1 MFSVYRFYYGPEY
14 VQPGPPDPALI
25 ELHQAASTGNTEAC
39 SALIKR
45 NPKIIDSVKHET
57 GTALH
62 SAVAGGHPD
71 GHVETINRLIEL
83 EADREASYLDHTPLD
98 LAVRLGRPKALQ
110 ALLDKK
116 CDPEGYQDGG
126 GNYGPLH
133 GACIQKDTE
142 IVQILLR
149 AGAQIDREGY
159 EGEQPLHVAAAHNN
173 PDIIRLLLNAG
184 ADPNVLAEREFRT
197 PLHRAATD
205 GKLRT
210 VKALLAGGAD
220 PDGFRVSTT
229 SCMRKPEINHFPPIG
244 FAIINDHCDVVSE
257 LVKSGADLKLP
268 VKFREA
274 LKEVI
279 SELVSE
285 KIAKKKLDQGPLQV
299 DDGDSDTQSSSDDN
313 DSSDDEGLKSRGKHL
328 SWIHFLRNP
337 VEPVDPGNM
346 IAPGNMIDPGNMI
359 APENMIDPGNM
370 IELEN
375 MFELESNHDIEE
387 DIERLLNCPTFKKI
401 SEKRKVQLY
410 GKFGINH
417 PELKGTMEPLK
428 YSVCTEKTEIIGILM
443 MSGKYSSDDIGSLRV
458 LAKTHELSK
467 SLQAIEYHSPYI
479 QPEGL
484 SVMPGGAFKR
494 NDNNPTDVDAC
505 SSINRLDIP
514 ENLPHFSQQP
524 SETGEEQN
532 G

>member
-1 MFSVYRFYYGPEY
+1 MFNVYRFYYDPEY
-14 VQPGPPDPALI
+14 VQPGPPAPAVI
-25 ELHQAASTGNTEAC
+25 ELHEAASAGNTEAC

-83 EADREASYLDHTPLD
+83 GAYREAMYLDHTPLD

-133 GACIQKDTE
+133 GACLQKDIE
-142 IVQILLR
+142 IVQILLK
-149 AGAQIDREGY
+149 AGAQIDRQGY
-159 EGEQPLHVAAAHNN
+159 EDEEPLHMAAVHNN

-184 ADPNVLAEREFRT
+184 ADPNTLAEREFRT
-197 PLHRAATD
+197 PLHRAATY

-220 PDGFRVSTT
+220 PDGFRVSTALER
-229 SCMRKPEINHFPPIG
+229 RKPEINHFPPIS

-268 VKFREA
+268 VKFRQA

-279 SELVSE
+279 SDLICRKEPVRW
-285 KIAKKKLDQGPLQV
+285 PLQEPV
-299 DDGDSDTQSSSDDN
+299 TGPIQENDGDSDTQSSSDDT
-313 DSSDDEGLKSRGKHL
+313 DSSDDEGLKSRGKHF

-337 VEPVDPGNM
+337 VDPVDMVEQGNM
-346 IAPGNMIDPGNMI
+346 VK
-359 APENMIDPGNM
+359 
-370 IELEN
+370 LEN
-375 MFELESNHDIEE
+375 NHDIEE
-387 DIERLLNCPTFKKI
+387 DIERLLNRSTFKKI
-401 SEKRKVQLY
+401 NEKRKVKLY
-410 GKFGINH
+410 GKFGMNH
-417 PELKGTMEPLK
+417 PEFKGTMEPIK
-428 YSVCTEKTEIIGILM
+428 YSVYTEKTKIIGILM
-443 MSGKYSSDDIGSLRV
+443 MSGKYSSDDIDSLRV
-458 LAKTHELSK
+458 LAKNHELSK
-467 SLQAIEYHSPYI
+467 SLEAIEYYSPFI

-484 SVMPGGAFKR
+484 SVMSGRVFKK
-494 NDNNPTDVDAC
+494 NNNHTDVEAC

-514 ENLPHFSQQP
+514 ENLQQFSQLP
-524 SETGEEQN
+524 GEIGEEQN

>member
-14 VQPGPPDPALI
+14 VQPGPPDPAVI
-25 ELHQAASTGNTEAC
+25 ELHEAASTGNTEAC

-45 NPKIIDSVKHET
+45 NPKIIDAVKHET

-83 EADREASYLDHTPLD
+83 EADREATYLDHTPLD

-133 GACIQKDTE
+133 SACIQKDTE
-142 IVQILLR
+142 IVQILLQ

-184 ADPNVLAEREFRT
+184 ADPNVLAENEFRT
-197 PLHRAATD
+197 PLHCAATD

-210 VKALLAGGAD
+210 VRALLAGGAD
-220 PDGFRVSTT
+220 PDGFRVST
-229 SCMRKPEINHFPPIG
+229 SSSMRKPEINHFPPIG
-244 FAIINDHCDVVSE
+244 FAIINDHYDVVLE
-257 LVKSGADLKLP
+257 LVNSGADLKLP

-279 SELVSE
+279 SELVCRKE
-285 KIAKKKLDQGPLQV
+285 PVTWPFREPVTGPIQE
-299 DDGDSDTQSSSDDN
+299 DDDSDTQSSSDDT
-313 DSSDDEGLKSRGKHL
+313 DSSDDDGLKSRGNHL
-328 SWIHFLRNP
+328 SWIHFRDNS
-337 VEPVDPGNM
+337 V
-346 IAPGNMIDPGNMI
+346 APIDMV
-359 APENMIDPGNM
+359 
-370 IELEN
+370 ELEN
-375 MFELESNHDIEE
+375 MVEPENKHDIEE
-387 DIERLLNCPTFKKI
+387 DIERLHNRPGFKKI
-401 SEKRKVQLY
+401 SEKRKSKLY
-410 GKFGINH
+410 GKFGLNH
-417 PELKGTMEPLK
+417 PEFKGTMEPLK
-428 YSVCTEKTEIIGILM
+428 YSVYSEKTEIIGILM
-443 MSGKYSSDDIGSLRV
+443 MSGKYSSDDIDSLRV
-458 LAKTHELSK
+458 LAKTHELSE
-467 SLQAIEYHSPYI
+467 SLQTIQYYSPYV
-479 QPEGL
+479 ESL
-484 SVMPGGAFKR
+484 SVVSGGAFKK
-494 NDNNPTDVDAC
+494 NNNHTDVDAC

-514 ENLPHFSQQP
+514 ENLPHFSQLP